1 MESRIGSSRAKE
13 AGGRLSD
20 DTTTAGHEFAGL
32 GEVVSLT
39 SAPQQIADHIL
50 SGIAVGALPE
60 GTLLPGERTLAA
72 DLQVSR
78 SSVRAALL
86 RLERLGVVERR
97 RGRGGGTFVKTA
109 RPEALAPMAGRIDEF
124 HAERR
129 NLLDARAVFQN
140 SLAATAARR
149 RTEDE
154 LSELRELAE
163 VYSQRAEAAAARTA
177 DAQFHF
183 AIARAGHNPEL
194 VRMAIDLDTKI
205 NAGFRHD
212 PFSAELFDHAVDD
225 HAAIVEAIAAGD
237 ATEAGRLCEEHFRY
251 TTIVTRP

>member
-1 MESRIGSSRAKE
+1 MSERPDLPGKE
-13 AGGRLSD
+13 FSGLS
-20 DTTTAGHEFAGL
+20 
-32 GEVVSLT
+32 EVVSLT

-60 GTLLPGERTLAA
+60 GTLLPGERALAA

-78 SSVRAALL
+78 SSVRAALE

-97 RGRGGGTFVKTA
+97 RGRGGGTFVASAAPAT
-109 RPEALAPMAGRIDEF
+109 LAPMAERIEEF

-149 RTEDE
+149 RTDDE
-154 LSELRELAE
+154 LDELRDLAE
-163 VYSQRAEAAAARTA
+163 AYSERAEASAARTA
-177 DAQFHF
+177 DARFHF

-194 VRMAIDLDTKI
+194 VRIAIDIDTRI

-212 PFSAELFDHAVDD
+212 PFSHELFDRAVID

-237 ATEAGRLCEEHFRY
+237 AEAAGRLCEEHFRQ
-251 TTIVTRP
+251 TTMRETR

>member
-1 MESRIGSSRAKE
+1 
-13 AGGRLSD
+13 LSD
-20 DTTTAGHEFAGL
+20 ETTAGHEFSGL
-32 GEVVSLT
+32 GDVVSLT

-97 RGRGGGTFVKTA
+97 RGRGGGTFVKNA

-149 RTEDE
+149 RTDDRAHGAATNW
-154 LSELRELAE
+154 LRSIPDAPRRPPPEP
-163 VYSQRAEAAAARTA
+163 RTRSSISPSPA
-177 DAQFHF
+177 PAT
-183 AIARAGHNPEL
+183 IPEL
-194 VRMAIDLDTKI
+194 VRMAIDIDTKI

-212 PFSAELFDHAVDD
+212 PFSAELFDHAVAD
-225 HAAIVEAIAAGD
+225 HAAIVDAIAEGD
-237 ATEAGRLCEEHFRY
+237 AEKAGRA
-251 TTIVTRP
+251 V